1 MRVALIS
8 NMNNNY
14 FALLRYLRDM
24 GIDAHLFRFIDEYSN
39 FTPDND
45 SWEMNKWEAY
55 IHVLPFTYY
64 NYTDTYA
71 NYPEQEVK
79 QALQGFDIL
88 MGSGPTPAY
97 LSRIGIY
104 LDVFLAYKTGIEYC
118 REGIS
123 WRRPKLA
130 IQTNRF
136 NQLQQRSI
144 GKAFCMIN
152 SDYRPITLNM
162 IRKTGVKTIDL
173 GLPMV
178 YPECIPANAK
188 MDALYIEG
196 MARMEKSDFVIC
208 HLGRHL
214 WKQTLRSK
222 LKMIPF
228 INNNANNKV
237 IEAFARLIQEEKA
250 DNALLVL
257 FEYGP
262 QVAFSKQLI
271 SELGIGKQV
280 LWFPITPRRI
290 IMQIIQ
296 KCSLGI
302 GDIDVGYWG
311 GKAMEFLSSGVPLI
325 NSISKEQKMLYEK
338 NTSHAVPPFIEINKI
353 EELAGI
359 FKTYYTSPKVLR
371 ERAEQSLAWYHQYD
385 GLKLAESIRNLFEQ
399 ILKEKRA

>member
-1 MRVALIS
+1 MKVALIS

-24 GIDAHLFRFIDEYSN
+24 GVDAHLFRYMDEYN
-39 FTPDND
+39 HFTPDND
-45 SWEMNKWEAY
+45 SWELKRWEPF
-55 IHVLPFTYY
+55 IHVLPFTYHG
-64 NYTDTYA
+64 YTDTYA

-79 QALQGFDIL
+79 QALQSFDIL

-104 LDVFLAYKTGIEYC
+104 LDVFMAYKTGIEYC
-118 REGIS
+118 REDIS

-130 IQTNRF
+130 IKTIRF

-144 GKAFCMIN
+144 GKALCMIN

-162 IRKTGVKTIDL
+162 IRKTGVRTFDL

-178 YPECIPANAK
+178 YSESLPSNAK
-188 MDALYIEG
+188 MDALYVEG

-208 HLGRHL
+208 HLGRHI
-214 WKQTLRSK
+214 WKQTWRSK

-237 IEAFARLIQEEKA
+237 IEAFARFIQAEKV
-250 DNALLVL
+250 DKALLVL

-262 QVAFSKQLI
+262 QVSLSKQLI
-271 SELGIGKQV
+271 SELGIGNQV

-290 IMQIIQ
+290 TMQIIQ

-302 GDIDVGYWG
+302 GDIGVGYWG

-325 NSISKEQKMLYEK
+325 NSISKEQKVLYEK
-338 NTSHAVPPFIEINKI
+338 KTGHAVPPFIEINKFD
-353 EELAGI
+353 ELSSI
-359 FKTYYTSPKVLR
+359 FKIYYSSPKALD
-371 ERAEQSLAWYHQYD
+371 ERAEQSLAWYNQYD

>member
-1 MRVALIS
+1 MKVALIS

-24 GIDAHLFRFIDEYSN
+24 GVDAHLFRYIDEYN
-39 FTPDND
+39 HFTPDND
-45 SWEMNKWEAY
+45 SWELERWEPF

-64 NYTDTYA
+64 GYTDTYA
-71 NYPEQEVK
+71 NYPEPEVK
-79 QALQGFDIL
+79 QALQNFDIL

-104 LDVFLAYKTGIEYC
+104 LDVFMAYKTGIEYC
-118 REGIS
+118 REDIS

-130 IQTNRF
+130 MKTNRF

-144 GKAFCMIN
+144 GKALYMIN
-152 SDYRPITLNM
+152 VDYRSITLNM

-173 GLPMV
+173 GSPFV
-178 YPECIPANAK
+178 YPEILPTNTK
-188 MDALYIEG
+188 MDAVYIEG
-196 MARMEKSDFVIC
+196 MARMERSDFVIC

-250 DNALLVL
+250 DNAILVL

-262 QVAFSKQLI
+262 QVALSKQLI
-271 SELGIGKQV
+271 SELGIGEQV

-290 IMQIIQ
+290 IMQIIK

-302 GDIDVGYWG
+302 GDISVGFWG

-325 NSISKEQKMLYEK
+325 NSISMEQKMLYQK
-338 NTSHAVPPFIEINKI
+338 NTGHAFPPFIEINKI
-353 EELAGI
+353 DELSGLLK
-359 FKTYYTSPKVLR
+359 FYYTSPRALR
-371 ERAEQSLAWYHQYD
+371 ERAEQSLAWYNQYD
-385 GLKLAESIRNLFEQ
+385 GLKLAASIRNLFEQ

>member
-1 MRVALIS
+1 MKVALIS

-24 GIDAHLFRFIDEYSN
+24 GVDAHLFSYIDEYN
-39 FTPDND
+39 HFTPDND
-45 SWEMNKWEAY
+45 SWEMERWEPY

-64 NYTDTYA
+64 GYTDTYA
-71 NYPEQEVK
+71 NYPEHEVK

-104 LDVFLAYKTGIEYC
+104 LDVFWAYKTGIEYC
-118 REGIS
+118 RENLS
-123 WRRPKLA
+123 WRKPKLA

-136 NQLQQRSI
+136 NQLQQKSI
-144 GKAFCMIN
+144 GKAACMIN
-152 SDYRPITLNM
+152 SDYRLITLNM
-162 IRKTGVKTIDL
+162 IRKTGVKTVDL

-178 YPECIPANAK
+178 YPENIPSNAI
-188 MDALYIEG
+188 LHSVYING
-196 MARMEKSDFVIC
+196 MARMERSDFVIC

-302 GDIDVGYWG
+302 GDIGVGYWG

-325 NSISKEQKMLYEK
+325 NSISMEQKMLYEK
-338 NTSHAVPPFIEINKI
+338 NTSHVVPPFIEINKFD
-353 EELAGI
+353 ELADI
-359 FKTYYTSPKVLR
+359 FKTFYTSPKALR
-371 ERAEQSLAWYHQYD
+371 ECAEQSLAWYLQYD

-399 ILKEKRA
+399 ILKEKSA

>member
-1 MRVALIS
+1 MKVALIS

-14 FALLRYLRDM
+14 FALLRYLRDL
-24 GIDAHLFRFIDEYSN
+24 GVDAHLFRYMDEYN
-39 FTPDND
+39 HFTPDND
-45 SWEMNKWEAY
+45 SWELGKWEAY

-64 NYTDTYA
+64 NYTDTYS
-71 NYPEQEVK
+71 NYPELEVE

-118 REGIS
+118 RENFS

-178 YPECIPANAK
+178 YPETLPTDVLLDAK
-188 MDALYIEG
+188 FIAGLE
-196 MARMEKSDFVIC
+196 RMEKSNFVIC

-237 IEAFARLIQEEKA
+237 IEGFARLIQEEKA

-262 QVAFSKQLI
+262 QVALSKQLI
-271 SELGIGKQV
+271 SDLGIGKQV
-280 LWFPITPRRI
+280 LWFPTMPRRI

-302 GDIDVGYWG
+302 GDIGVGFWG

-338 NTSHAVPPFIEINKI
+338 NTGHAVPPFIEINKFD
-353 EELAGI
+353 ELSGI
-359 FKTYYTSPKVLR
+359 FKTYYTSPEALR
-371 ERAEQSLAWYHQYD
+371 ERAEQSLKWYHQYD